1 MNIDKSEKFTWLV
14 RLGYAARGLV
24 YILLGYL
31 ALSTAG
37 KAGEGQAAVFDL
49 IQDVPLG
56 TPLLYLVAL
65 GLLAYALSKLLD
77 AATDLEHHGRD
88 AAGKAKRVGSAAS
101 GVAHLALAYTAYQFA
116 TGAQNRSA
124 GDSGGQEHASSLLTW
139 EMGWVLLG
147 VIGLGFLVA
156 GVFQAKS
163 AYDAHFMQ
171 RISGRAPHA
180 VRTIGR
186 IGHAARAVVFVI
198 IGWSLVQAGWLEQ
211 SSEVKGLGA
220 AIMALS
226 NNGAIYSFV
235 AVGLILFGIFSLI
248 AARYRVIPNLEGA
261 ALNAKL
267 SH

>member
-1 MNIDKSEKFTWLV
+1 MVDKSEKFTWLV

-37 KAGEGQAAVFDL
+37 KAGEGQTAVFDL

-56 TPLLYLVAL
+56 TPLLYLVAV
-65 GLLAYALSKLLD
+65 GLLGYAAFKLMD
-77 AATDLEHHGRD
+77 AATDLENHGSD
-88 AAGKAKRVGSAAS
+88 AAGRAKRVGSAAS
-101 GVAHLALAYTAYQFA
+101 GLAHLALAYTAYQFA
-116 TGAQNRSA
+116 TGAQN
-124 GDSGGQEHASSLLTW
+124 DSTGGGGQERASTLLTW
-139 EMGWVLLG
+139 EMGWILLG
-147 VIGLGFLVA
+147 LIGVGFLVA

-186 IGHAARAVVFVI
+186 LGHAARAVVFLI
-198 IGWSLVQAGWLEQ
+198 IGWSLMQAGWLEQ

-226 NNGAIYSFV
+226 DNGAIYSLV
-235 AVGLILFGIFSLI
+235 AAGLILFGIFSLI
-248 AARYRVIPNLEGA
+248 AARYRIIPDV
-261 ALNAKL
+261 NAQSAKPTL
-267 SH
+267 R